1 MELGVS
7 GWTDG
12 RTVRDNATHLEVSA
26 AHESHSTEVS
36 GFIFRACNTSAWW
49 IDRIAGRWKDIQE
62 IQGLRRCRRAEG
74 PAEEKG
80 ESQKVVDSNVA
91 RGHGGL
97 LRFP

>member
-1 MELGVS
+1 MRFLN
-7 GWTDG
+7 TRTG
-12 RTVRDNATHLEVSA
+12 RFEEKDPTKTVYAILSHTWDNIEQTH
-26 AHESHSTEVS
+26 
-36 GFIFRACNTSAWW
+36 
-49 IDRIAGRWKDIQE
+49 KDIQE